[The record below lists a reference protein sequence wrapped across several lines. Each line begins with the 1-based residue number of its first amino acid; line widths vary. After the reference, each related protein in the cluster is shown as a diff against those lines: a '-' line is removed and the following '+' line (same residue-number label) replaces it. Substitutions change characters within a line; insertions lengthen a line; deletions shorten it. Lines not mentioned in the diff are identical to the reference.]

1 MPVHY
6 GMTLALMSDRQIC
19 HVRLMHEK
27 YTQYQDEN
35 DRFEAVKDGN
45 CALYPKPMQIPDD

>member
-35 DRFEAVKDGN
+35 DRFEAVNDGN
-45 CALYPKPMQIPDD
+45 CALCPKPMQIPDD